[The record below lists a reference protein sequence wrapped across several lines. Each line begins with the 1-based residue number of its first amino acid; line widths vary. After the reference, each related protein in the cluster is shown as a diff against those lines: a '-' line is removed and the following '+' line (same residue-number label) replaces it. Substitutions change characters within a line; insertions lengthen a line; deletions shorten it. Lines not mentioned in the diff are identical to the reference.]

1 MSAMDIKEIESLFRS
16 KVGQQIEIYPEGVN
30 RFKVFTPFQFD
41 DGDSLSIVLKRIGD
55 KWILTDEAHTYMH
68 LSYEID
74 MNSLEKGT
82 RQKIITSV
90 LSGYGIKDQDGEL
103 LLNVEQ
109 DDLGNAF
116 YSYVQGL
123 IRITDVTYLTRERVR
138 STFMD
143 DFKTFLHENVAPER
157 VKFNYT
163 DPAHDA
169 DGKYPVDCRVN
180 GMAKPLFIFGI
191 SNEDKCRD
199 VTISLMWFEKH
210 GIPHHPIAVFE
221 DQEEINRKV
230 LARFSDVVEKQ
241 FSSLSANRDRIKKYF
256 SEFGVQHA

>member
-30 RFKVFTPFQFD
+30 RFK
-41 DGDSLSIVLKRIGD
+41 I
-55 KWILTDEAHTYMH
+55 
-68 LSYEID
+68 
-74 MNSLEKGT
+74 
-82 RQKIITSV
+82 
-90 LSGYGIKDQDGEL
+90 
-103 LLNVEQ
+103 
-109 DDLGNAF
+109 
-116 YSYVQGL
+116 
-123 IRITDVTYLTRERVR
+123 
-138 STFMD
+138 
-143 DFKTFLHENVAPER
+143 FLHENVAPER

-163 DPAHDA
+163 DPVHDA

-256 SEFGVQHA
+256 TEFGVQHA

>member
-1 MSAMDIKEIESLFRS
+1 MEIKEIESLFRS
-16 KVGQQIEIYPEGVN
+16 KVSQQIEIFSEGIN

-55 KWILTDEAHTYMH
+55 KWLLTDEAHTYMH

-82 RQKIITSV
+82 RQKIINSV
-90 LSGYGIKDQDGEL
+90 LSGYGIRELDGEL

-109 DDLGNAF
+109 DDFGNAF
-116 YSYVQGL
+116 YSFVQGL

-143 DFKTFLHENVAPER
+143 DFKVFLHDSVPVER
-157 VKFNYT
+157 IKFNYT
-163 DPAHDA
+163 DPEIDVE
-169 DGKYPVDCRVN
+169 GKYPVDCKIN

-199 VTISLMWFEKH
+199 ATISIMWFEKK
-210 GIPHHPIAVFE
+210 GISHHPIAIFE

-241 FSSLSANRDRIKKYF
+241 FSSLSANKDRIKKYL
-256 SEFGVQHA
+256 SELVHPS